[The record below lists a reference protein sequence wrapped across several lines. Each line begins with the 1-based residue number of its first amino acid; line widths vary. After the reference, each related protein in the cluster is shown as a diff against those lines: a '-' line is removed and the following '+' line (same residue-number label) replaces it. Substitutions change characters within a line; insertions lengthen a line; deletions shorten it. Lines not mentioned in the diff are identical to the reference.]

1 MFTGLIEELG
11 IIRSI
16 ERRGS
21 GAKLTVTAKRVI
33 EDARIG
39 DSIAVNGVCLTVT
52 GLIGDT
58 FAADVVAETLTR
70 STLATAR
77 LGQRVNL
84 ERAMPA
90 TGRFGGHIVAGHVD
104 GVGRILAAQTDA
116 GVGLVLSVSPPP
128 DLFAYIVE
136 KGSIAMDGVS
146 LTVMDVT
153 SEQFRISLIPHSAG
167 ATTLGQMRPG
177 DNVNVEVDMIA
188 KYVEKL
194 ISFPTDKQH
203 HAGLDRATLRQWGY

>member
-11 IIRSI
+11 TIRNI

-21 GAKLTVTAKRVI
+21 GAKLTVAAKRVI

-52 GLIGDT
+52 GLVGDT
-58 FAADVVAETLTR
+58 FTADVVAETLTR

-104 GVGRILAAQTDA
+104 GVGRIVAAQTDA
-116 GVGLVLSVSPPP
+116 GAGLILSVSPPP
-128 DLFAYIVE
+128 DLYAYIVE

-153 SEQFRISLIPHSAG
+153 SERFRISLIPHSAG

-177 DNVNVEVDMIA
+177 DSVNVEVDVIA